1 MSTQPEAILETEL
14 VAQLG
19 AMGYGSVSIPD
30 EASLLANLQAQLEAF
45 NGTTFSERD
54 MTRILNHL
62 QKGTLYDRS
71 KILRDRYALERE
83 DGTVSYVRF
92 FDGADPAANKWQVT
106 QQVTRD
112 GSYTNRYDVTLLCNG
127 LPVVQVEL
135 KRRGLEL
142 KEAFNQVIR
151 YKRHSFW
158 ANGGLFQYIQLFVL
172 SNGVNTKYYVNNP
185 IEALTYTQTFNWTD
199 EASRRKSDLKD
210 FTADFLSIR
219 RLGRMLGQ
227 YVVMNDRDKRLMVL
241 RPYQVDA
248 VEAIVNKV
256 RKYAPAKGEERIKN
270 YGYIWHTTGSGKT
283 LTSFKASQVIMGLPE
298 VAKVVFV
305 VDRKDLDYKTMEDF
319 NDYKEGSVDATEN
332 TKGLVEQLGDPN
344 TKLIVTTIQKLH
356 IAIRKAKHEKKVN
369 AMKDQRMVF
378 IFDECHRSQFGDTHA
393 HITDY
398 FTQAQ
403 LFGFTGT
410 PIFAKNA
417 SKNERGKRTTQQL
430 FGECLHKYVITDAI
444 RDENVLRFSVEY
456 VGRYKKKEDGIE
468 MDIEVEDIDRAEVF
482 DDEKRLLKVV
492 DHILSI
498 HDRKTHNREY
508 SALFAISSI
517 PTLLKY
523 YDLFKQ
529 RMVEGAHDPAKA
541 GQALRIAAI
550 YSYGTNE
557 DDDEAVGAIP
567 ENNTLASEPP
577 ASYGAGGKSKGEH
590 SREALDRIISDYNA
604 QYGTAFSTKDQK
616 GMESYF
622 KDITK
627 KLREREKVNAKDSD
641 RIDLVLVVN
650 MMLTGFDAKK
660 VNTLYVDKPLRYHGL
675 IQAYSRT
682 NRILNEKK
690 SQGNIVAYRN
700 LKEATDDALE
710 LFSNKQAKEEIFLP
724 PYDTIVARFGE
735 ACTRLFAVTPEP
747 RWVDALEDE
756 EQQLAF
762 VNAFRELIRLLNVL
776 KTYAE
781 FDWRALPITEQQFA
795 DYTSKYLDLRESVQ
809 RQRNKEKQSIL
820 EDIDFETVLV
830 HRDEINV
837 AYILKL
843 LARMKDEANGSKRD
857 AMVRQIQ
864 ALLNSEVE
872 LRSKRELIERFIA
885 EHLPKITDAETIQD
899 EFSKY
904 WEDQRVLALQRICE
918 EEHLDQKQFANLIEA
933 YIFTGQE
940 PLKDD
945 VFKCLEARPSVLK
958 AREIGERIV
967 ERMKEYVQ
975 VFVRGM
981 VA

>member
-1 MSTQPEAILETEL
+1 MSTQPEALIEAEL
-14 VAQLG
+14 VEQLRR
-19 AMGYGSVSIPD
+19 MGYGYVTITD
-30 EASLLANLQAQLEAF
+30 DASLLANLQTQLEAF
-45 NGTTFSERD
+45 NSTTFTPRD
-54 MTRILNHL
+54 ITRILNHL

-92 FDGADPAANKWQVT
+92 FDGGDTAANQWQVT
-106 QQVTRD
+106 QQVTNI
-112 GSYTNRYDVTLLCNG
+112 GSYTNRYDVTILCNG

-135 KRRGLEL
+135 KRSGLEL
-142 KEAFNQVIR
+142 KEAFNQIIR
-151 YKRHSFW
+151 YKRHSYW
-158 ANGGLFQYIQLFVL
+158 ASGGLFQYIQLFAI

-185 IEALTYTQTFNWTD
+185 IEALSFAQTFYWTD
-199 EASRRKSDLKD
+199 EHSRRKSALKD
-210 FTADFLSIR
+210 FAADLLSIP
-219 RLGRMLGQ
+219 RLGRMLGH
-227 YVVMNDRDKRLMVL
+227 YVVMNDRDRRLMVL
-241 RPYQVDA
+241 RPYQVYA
-248 VEAIVNKV
+248 VEGLVDKV
-256 RKYAPAKGEERIKN
+256 RRYDPAAKERTDN

-332 TKGLVEQLGDPN
+332 TRGLVEQLGDPN

-356 IAIRKAKHEKKVN
+356 IAISKVRHEKKVE
-369 AMKDQRMVF
+369 ALKDARMVF
-378 IFDECHRSQFGDTHA
+378 IFDECHRSQFGKTHGD
-393 HITDY
+393 ITSY
-398 FTQAQ
+398 FTNAQ

-410 PIFAKNA
+410 PIFAENA
-417 SKNERGKRTTQQL
+417 SKNELGKRTTKQL

-456 VGRYKKKEDGIE
+456 VGRYTKKDGVE
-468 MDIEVEDIDRAEVF
+468 LDIEVEDIDRAEVL
-482 DDEKRLLKVV
+482 DDDTRLGKIV
-492 DHILSI
+492 DHII
-498 HDRKTHNREY
+498 ATHDRKTHGRAY

-523 YDLFKQ
+523 YDLFQQ
-529 RMVEGAHDPAKA
+529 RKAAGLHD
-541 GQALRIAAI
+541 LRIAAI

-557 DDDEAVGAIP
+557 EDEEAIGALPEDD
-567 ENNTLASEPP
+567 NLASEPP
-577 ASYGAGGKSKGEH
+577 ATYGNGH
-590 SREALDRIISDYNA
+590 SRDGIERIISDYNA
-604 QYGTAFSTKDQK
+604 QFGTAFSTRDQK
-616 GMESYF
+616 GMENYF

-627 KLREREKVNAKDSD
+627 KLREREKANAKDSD

-660 VNTLYVDKPLRYHGL
+660 VNTLYVDKRLRYHGL

-700 LKEATDDALE
+700 LKKATDDALA
-710 LFSNKQAKEEIFLP
+710 LFSNKDAKEIIFLP
-724 PYDTIVARFGE
+724 PYQKLVAQFIAAYKKLIEVAATVRS
-735 ACTRLFAVTPEP
+735 
-747 RWVDALEDE
+747 VDQLVDE
-756 EQQLAF
+756 QAQWDF
-762 VNAFRELIRLLNVL
+762 VSAFRELIRLLNVL

-781 FDWRALPITEQQFA
+781 FDWRDLPLTEQTFA
-795 DYTSKYLDLRESVQ
+795 DYTSKYLDLRDGVQ
-809 RQRNKEKQSIL
+809 RQRAKEKHSIL
-820 EDIDFETVLV
+820 EDIDFELVLV

-843 LARMKDEANGSKRD
+843 LARLKAEQSDTKREA
-857 AMVRQIQ
+857 MERQITS
-864 ALLNSEVE
+864 LLSSDVE
-872 LRSKRELIERFIA
+872 LRSKRELIEKFIA
-885 EHLPKITDAETIQD
+885 EHLPKITDADRIQD
-899 EFSKY
+899 EFTKY

-967 ERMKEYVQ
+967 VRMKEYVE
-975 VFVRGM
+975 VFVKGM

>member
-1 MSTQPEAILETEL
+1 MSTQPEALLEAEL
-14 VAQLG
+14 VAQLRG
-19 AMGYGSVSIPD
+19 MGYGYVTITD
-30 EASLLANLQAQLEAF
+30 DASLLANLQAQLEAF
-45 NGTTFSERD
+45 NSTSFAPRD

-92 FDGADPAANKWQVT
+92 FDGGDPAANKWQVT
-106 QQVTRD
+106 QQVTNI
-112 GSYTNRYDVTLLCNG
+112 GSYTNRYDVTILCNG

-135 KRRGLEL
+135 KRSGLEL
-142 KEAFNQVIR
+142 KEAFNQVLR
-151 YKRHSFW
+151 YKRHSYW
-158 ANGGLFQYIQLFVL
+158 ANGGLFQYIQLFAI

-185 IEALTYTQTFNWTD
+185 TEALTFAQTFYWTD
-199 EASRRKSDLKD
+199 EHSRRKSELPAFAADL
-210 FTADFLSIR
+210 LSIP
-219 RLGRMLGQ
+219 RLGRMLGH
-227 YVVMNDRDKRLMVL
+227 YVVLNDGDKRLMVL
-241 RPYQVDA
+241 RPYQVYA
-248 VEAIVNKV
+248 VEAIVDKV
-256 RKYAPAKGEERIKN
+256 RAYTPAADEARVNN

-298 VAKVVFV
+298 VTKVVFV
-305 VDRKDLDYKTMEDF
+305 VDRKDLDYKTMDDF

-332 TKGLVEQLGDPN
+332 TRGLVEQLGDPN

-369 AMKDQRMVF
+369 ALKDQRMVF

-410 PIFAKNA
+410 PIFAENA
-417 SKNERGKRTTQQL
+417 SKNERGKRTTKQL

-456 VGRYKKKEDGIE
+456 VGRYTKKDGVE
-468 MDIEVEDIDRAEVF
+468 LDIEVEDIDRAEVF
-482 DDEKRLLKVV
+482 DDEKRLGKVV
-492 DHILSI
+492 DHILSV
-498 HDRKTHNREY
+498 HDRKTHDRSY

-529 RMVEGAHDPAKA
+529 RKKEGVHD
-541 GQALRIAAI
+541 LRIAAI

-557 DDDEAVGAIP
+557 EDDEAVGALP
-567 ENNTLASEPP
+567 EDNTLASEPP
-577 ASYGAGGKSKGEH
+577 ASYGSGH
-590 SREALDRIISDYNA
+590 SRDGIERIIGDFNA
-604 QYGTAFSTKDQK
+604 QFGTAFSSKDEK
-616 GMESYF
+616 GMEKYF
-622 KDITK
+622 QRMTK
-627 KLREREKVNAKDSD
+627 MLRDREKKEDPERD

-660 VNTLYVDKPLRYHGL
+660 VNTLYVDKRLRYHGL

-700 LKEATDDALE
+700 LKKATDDALA
-710 LFSNKQAKEEIFLP
+710 LFSNKDAKEVIFLP
-724 PYDTIVARFGE
+724 PYEKIVAQFIAAYKKLMGVAPTVRS
-735 ACTRLFAVTPEP
+735 
-747 RWVDALEDE
+747 VDGIVDE

-762 VNAFRELIRLLNVL
+762 VSAFRELIRLLNVL

-781 FDWRALPITEQQFA
+781 FDWRDLPLTEQTFA
-795 DYTSKYLDLRESVQ
+795 DYTSKYLDLRDSVQ
-809 RQRNKEKQSIL
+809 RRSAKEKHSIL
-820 EDIDFETVLV
+820 EDIDFELVLV

-843 LARMKDEANGSKRD
+843 LARLKAEQSATKREA
-857 AMVRQIQ
+857 MERQITS
-864 ALLNSEVE
+864 LLSSDVE
-872 LRSKRELIERFIA
+872 LRSKRELIEQFIA
-885 EHLPKITDAETIQD
+885 EHLPKITDADRIQD
-899 EFSKY
+899 EFEKY

-933 YIFTGQE
+933 YVFTGQE

-967 ERMKEYVQ
+967 VRMKEYVE
-975 VFVRGM
+975 VFVKGM

>member
-1 MSTQPEAILETEL
+1 MTTQPEALLEAEL
-14 VAQLG
+14 VAQLRG
-19 AMGYGSVSIPD
+19 MGYGYVTITD
-30 EASLLANLQAQLEAF
+30 DASLLANLRAQLEAF
-45 NGTTFSERD
+45 NATTFSKRD

-92 FDGADPAANKWQVT
+92 FDGGDPAANKWQVT
-106 QQVTRD
+106 QQVTNI
-112 GSYTNRYDVTLLCNG
+112 GSYTNRYDVTILCNG

-135 KRRGLEL
+135 KRSGLEL
-142 KEAFNQVIR
+142 KEAFNQVLR
-151 YKRHSFW
+151 YKRHSYW
-158 ANGGLFQYIQLFVL
+158 ANGGLFQYIQLFAI

-185 IEALTYTQTFNWTD
+185 TEALTFAQTFYWTD
-199 EASRRKSDLKD
+199 EHSRRKSELPAFAADL
-210 FTADFLSIR
+210 LSIP
-219 RLGRMLGQ
+219 RLGRMLGH
-227 YVVMNDRDKRLMVL
+227 YVVMNDRDRRLMVL
-241 RPYQVDA
+241 RPYQVYA
-248 VEAIVNKV
+248 VEGLVDKV
-256 RKYAPAKGEERIKN
+256 RRYDPATKERTDN

-332 TKGLVEQLGDPN
+332 TRGLVEQLGDPN

-356 IAIRKAKHEKKVN
+356 IAISKLRHERKVEAL
-369 AMKDQRMVF
+369 KDARMVF
-378 IFDECHRSQFGDTHA
+378 IFDECHRSQFGKTHGD
-393 HITDY
+393 ITSY
-398 FTQAQ
+398 FTNAQ

-410 PIFAKNA
+410 PIFAENA
-417 SKNERGKRTTQQL
+417 SKNELGKRTTKQL

-456 VGRYKKKEDGIE
+456 VGRYTKKDGVE
-468 MDIEVEDIDRAEVF
+468 LDIEVEDIDRAEVF
-482 DDEKRLLKVV
+482 DDEKRLGKVV
-492 DHILSI
+492 DHILSV
-498 HDRKTHNREY
+498 HDRKTHERAY

-517 PTLLKY
+517 PALLKY
-523 YDLFKQ
+523 YELFRQ
-529 RMVEGAHDPAKA
+529 RKEAGGHD
-541 GQALRIAAI
+541 LRIAAI

-557 DDDEAVGAIP
+557 EDEEAVGAIP
-567 ENNTLASEPP
+567 DDTNLASEPP
-577 ASYGAGGKSKGEH
+577 ASYGTGH
-590 SREALDRIISDYNA
+590 SREALDHIIGDYNA
-604 QYGTAFSTKDQK
+604 QFGTAFSSKDQK
-616 GMESYF
+616 GMENYF

-627 KLREREKVNAKDSD
+627 KLREREKVNARDSD

-660 VNTLYVDKPLRYHGL
+660 VNTLYVDKRLRYHGL

-700 LKEATDDALE
+700 LKQATDDALA
-710 LFSNKQAKEEIFLP
+710 LFSNKEAKEVIFLP
-724 PYDTIVARFGE
+724 PYEKLVAQFIAAYKKLLEVAPTVRS
-735 ACTRLFAVTPEP
+735 
-747 RWVDALEDE
+747 VDGLVDE
-756 EQQLAF
+756 EKQLEF
-762 VNAFRELIRLLNVL
+762 VSAFRELIRLLNVL

-781 FDWRALPITEQQFA
+781 FDWRDLPLTEQTFA
-795 DYTSKYLDLRESVQ
+795 DYTSKYLDLRDSVQ
-809 RQRNKEKQSIL
+809 RQRAKEKHSIL
-820 EDIDFETVLV
+820 EDIDFELVLV

-843 LARMKDEANGSKRD
+843 LARLKAEQSAAKREA
-857 AMVRQIQ
+857 MERQITS
-864 ALLNSEVE
+864 LLNSDVE
-872 LRSKRELIERFIA
+872 LRSKRELIEKFIA
-885 EHLPKITDAETIQD
+885 EHLPKITDADRIQD
-899 EFSKY
+899 EFDRY
-904 WEDQRVLALQRICE
+904 WEDQRVMALKAICE

-933 YIFTGQE
+933 YVFTGQE

-967 ERMKEYVQ
+967 TRMKEYVE

>member
-1 MSTQPEAILETEL
+1 MTTQPEALLEAEL
-14 VAQLG
+14 VNQLRS
-19 AMGYGSVSIPD
+19 MGYGYVAIQGD
-30 EASLLANLQAQLEAF
+30 ASLLANLQAQLGAF
-45 NGTTFSERD
+45 NGTTFTQRD
-54 MTRILNHL
+54 MTRILNYLHG
-62 QKGTLYDRS
+62 GTLYERS
-71 KILRDRYALERE
+71 KQLRNYCRLDRD
-83 DGTVSYVRF
+83 DGSTFWVRF

-106 QQVTRD
+106 QQVTNI
-112 GSYTNRYDVTLLCNG
+112 GSYTNRYDVTILCNG

-142 KEAFNQVIR
+142 KEAFNQVLR
-151 YKRHSFW
+151 YKRQSFW
-158 ANGGLFQYIQLFVL
+158 ANGGLFQYIQLFAI

-185 IEALTYTQTFNWTD
+185 IEALTYAQTFYWTD
-199 EASRRKSDLKD
+199 EHSRRKTELKD
-210 FTADFLSIR
+210 FAADLLSIP

-227 YVVMNDRDKRLMVL
+227 YIVLNDRDRKLMVL
-241 RPYQVDA
+241 RPYQVSA
-248 VEAIVNKV
+248 VEAIVDKV
-256 RKYAPAKGEERIKN
+256 RKYTQAIGDQRTNN

-283 LTSFKASQVIMGLPE
+283 LTSFKASQVIMGLPQ

-332 TKGLVEQLGDPN
+332 TRGLVEQLGDPN

-356 IAIRKAKHEKKVN
+356 IAISKVRHEKKVE
-369 AMKDQRMVF
+369 ALKDARLVF
-378 IFDECHRSQFGDTHA
+378 IFDECHRSQFGKTHGD
-393 HITDY
+393 ITSY
-398 FTQAQ
+398 FPNAQ

-410 PIFAKNA
+410 PIFAENA
-417 SKNERGKRTTQQL
+417 STNDKGKRTTRDL

-456 VGRYKKKEDGIE
+456 VGRYKQTGANE

-482 DDEKRLLKVV
+482 DDEKRLVKVV

-498 HDRKTHNREY
+498 HDRKTHQREY

-523 YDLFKQ
+523 YELFRQ
-529 RMVEGAHDPAKA
+529 RREAGAHD
-541 GQALRIAAI
+541 LRIAAI

-557 DDDEAVGAIP
+557 EDEEAVGALP
-567 ENNTLASEPP
+567 DDNNMANEPP
-577 ASYGAGGKSKGEH
+577 AAYGNGH
-590 SREALDRIISDYNA
+590 SREKLDRIITDYNA
-604 QYGTAFSTKDQK
+604 QFGTAFSTTDQK
-616 GMESYF
+616 GMENYF

-627 KLREREKVNAKDSD
+627 KLREREKKDHERD

-660 VNTLYVDKPLRYHGL
+660 VNTLYVDKKLRYHGL

-690 SQGNIVAYRN
+690 SQGNIVTYRN
-700 LKEATDDALE
+700 LKKATDDALA
-710 LFSNKQAKEEIFLP
+710 LFSNKEAKEVIFLP
-724 PYDTIVARFGE
+724 PYQQLVAAFIKAYKKLIEIAPTYR
-735 ACTRLFAVTPEP
+735 A
-747 RWVDALEDE
+747 VDALVDE

-762 VNAFRELIRLLNVL
+762 VAAFRELIRLLNVL

-781 FDWRALPITEQQFA
+781 FDWNDLPLTAQQFA
-795 DYTSKYLDLRESVQ
+795 DYTSKYLDLRDSVQ
-809 RQRNKEKQSIL
+809 RQRTVDKHSIL

-843 LARMKDEANGSKRD
+843 LARLKAENNAAKRD
-857 AMVRQIQ
+857 AMERQITS
-864 ALLNSEVE
+864 LLNSDIE
-872 LRSKRELIERFIA
+872 LRSKRELIEKFIA
-885 EHLPKITDAETIQD
+885 EHLPKIEDADRIQD
-899 EFSKY
+899 EFAKY

-933 YIFTGQE
+933 YVFTGQE
-940 PLKDD
+940 PLKDE

-967 ERMKEYVQ
+967 VRMKEYVD
-975 VFVRGM
+975 VFLKGM

>member
-1 MSTQPEAILETEL
+1 MSTQPEALLEAEL
-14 VAQLG
+14 LTQLRG
-19 AMGYGSVSIPD
+19 MGYGHVVITDD
-30 EASLLANLQAQLEAF
+30 ETLLANLQAQLEAF
-45 NGTTFSERD
+45 NGTTFTARD

-83 DGTVSYVRF
+83 DGTVTYVRF
-92 FDGADPAANKWQVT
+92 FDDGNLAANQWQVT
-106 QQVTRD
+106 QQVTNI
-112 GSYTNRYDVTLLCNG
+112 GSYTNRYDVTILCNG

-142 KEAFNQVIR
+142 KEAFNQVLR
-151 YKRHSFW
+151 YKKHSFW
-158 ANGGLFQYIQLFVL
+158 ANGGLFQYLQLFAI

-185 IEALTYTQTFNWTD
+185 TEALTYAQTFYWTD
-199 EASRRKSDLKD
+199 EQSRRKSELKD
-210 FTADFLSIR
+210 FAADLLSIP
-219 RLGRMLGQ
+219 RLGRMLGH
-227 YVVMNDRDKRLMVL
+227 YIVLNDRDKRLMVL
-241 RPYQVDA
+241 RPYQVFA
-248 VEAIVNKV
+248 VEAIVDKV
-256 RKYAPAKGEERIKN
+256 RKYTPATGEARVNN

-332 TKGLVEQLGDPN
+332 TRGLVEQLGDPN

-356 IAIRKAKHEKKVN
+356 IAISKVRHEKKVEGL
-369 AMKDQRMVF
+369 KDARMVF
-378 IFDECHRSQFGDTHA
+378 IFDECHRSQFGKTHGA
-393 HITDY
+393 ITSY
-398 FTQAQ
+398 FPNAQ

-410 PIFAKNA
+410 PIFAENA
-417 SKNERGKRTTQQL
+417 STNELGKRTTKQL
-430 FGECLHKYVITDAI
+430 FGECLHPYVITDAI

-456 VGRYKKKEDGIE
+456 VGRYTKKDGVE
-468 MDIEVEDIDRAEVF
+468 LDIEVEDIDRAEVF
-482 DDEKRLLKVV
+482 DDEKRLGKVV
-492 DHILSI
+492 DHII
-498 HDRKTHNREY
+498 HYHDRKTHNREY

-523 YDLFKQ
+523 YEIFRQ
-529 RMVEGAHDPAKA
+529 RKEAGAHD
-541 GQALRIAAI
+541 LRITAI

-557 DDDEAVGAIP
+557 EDDEAVGALP
-567 ENNTLASEPP
+567 EDDSLAVDPP
-577 ASYGAGGKSKGEH
+577 TPYGNGH
-590 SREALDRIISDYNA
+590 SRDAMDRIISDYND
-604 QYGTAFSTKDQK
+604 QFGTSFSSKDQK
-616 GMESYF
+616 GMENYF

-627 KLREREKVNAKDSD
+627 KLREREKSNARDSD

-660 VNTLYVDKPLRYHGL
+660 VNTLYVDKRLRYHGL

-700 LKEATDDALE
+700 LKKATDDALA
-710 LFSNKQAKEEIFLP
+710 LYSNKDAKEVIFLP
-724 PYDTIVARFGE
+724 PYQKLVAQFIAAYKKLLEVAPTVR
-735 ACTRLFAVTPEP
+735 A
-747 RWVDALEDE
+747 VDALVDE

-762 VNAFRELIRLLNVL
+762 VSAFRELIRLLNVL

-781 FDWRALPITEQQFA
+781 FDWRDLPITEQQFA

-809 RQRNKEKQSIL
+809 RQRTKEKHSIL
-820 EDIDFETVLV
+820 EDIDFELVLV

-843 LARMKDEANGSKRD
+843 LARLKADEHTAKGE
-857 AMVRQIQ
+857 AMRKQIMS
-864 ALLNSEVE
+864 LLSSDVE
-872 LRSKRELIERFIA
+872 LRSKRELIEKFIA
-885 EHLPKITDAETIQD
+885 EHLPKIEDADKVQD
-899 EFSKY
+899 AFTQY
-904 WEDQRVLALQRICE
+904 WEDQRVLALQQLCE
-918 EEHLDQKQFANLIEA
+918 EEGLDRKQFANLIES
-933 YIFTGQE
+933 YIFSGQE

-967 ERMKEYVQ
+967 VRMKEYVE

>member
-30 EASLLANLQAQLEAF
+30 DASLLANLQAQLEAF
-45 NGTTFSERD
+45 NGTTFTTRD

-71 KILRDRYALERE
+71 KILRDRFALERA
-83 DGTVSYVRF
+83 DGSTFYVRF
-92 FDGADPAANKWQVT
+92 FDGGDPAANMWQVT
-106 QQVTRD
+106 QQVTTV
-112 GSYTNRYDVTLLCNG
+112 GSYTNRYDVTILCNG

-142 KEAFNQVIR
+142 KEAFNQVLR

-158 ANGGLFQYIQLFVL
+158 SNGGLFQYIQLFAI

-185 IEALTYTQTFNWTD
+185 IEALTFAQTFYWTD
-199 EASRRKSDLKD
+199 EHSRRKSELKD
-210 FTADFLSIR
+210 FAADLLSIP

-227 YVVMNDRDKRLMVL
+227 YIVLNDRDRKLMVL
-241 RPYQVDA
+241 RPYQVSA
-248 VEAIVNKV
+248 VEAIVDKV
-256 RKYAPAKGEERIKN
+256 RKYTPATGDARTSN

-283 LTSFKASQVIMGLPE
+283 LTSFKASQVIMGLPQ

-319 NDYKEGSVDATEN
+319 NDYKEGSVDATEH
-332 TKGLVEQLGDPN
+332 TAGLVAQLGDPN

-356 IAIRKAKHEKKVN
+356 IAISKVRHERKVEAL
-369 AMKDQRMVF
+369 KDQRMVF
-378 IFDECHRSQFGDTHA
+378 IFDECHRSQFGKTHGD
-393 HITDY
+393 ITSY
-398 FTQAQ
+398 FPNAQ

-410 PIFAKNA
+410 PIFAENA
-417 SKNERGKRTTQQL
+417 SANDKGKRTTRDL

-456 VGRYKKKEDGIE
+456 VGRYKQTGANE

-482 DDEKRLLKVV
+482 DDEKRLAKVV

-498 HDRKTHNREY
+498 HDRKTHDRQY

-523 YDLFKQ
+523 YDLFRQ
-529 RMVEGAHDPAKA
+529 RMEASAHDPAKA

-557 DDDEAVGAIP
+557 EDEEAVGGLHDDT
-567 ENNTLASEPP
+567 NMASEPP
-577 ASYGAGGKSKGEH
+577 ATYGNGH
-590 SREALDRIISDYNA
+590 SRDGIERIIRDYNT
-604 QYGTAFSTKDQK
+604 QFGTAFSTTDQK
-616 GMESYF
+616 GMENYF

-627 KLREREKVNAKDSD
+627 KLREREKRDHDRD

-660 VNTLYVDKPLRYHGL
+660 VNTLYVDKKLRYHGL

-690 SQGNIVAYRN
+690 SQGNIVTYRN
-700 LKEATDDALE
+700 LKKATDDALA
-710 LFSNKQAKEEIFLP
+710 LFSNKEAKEVIFLP
-724 PYDTIVARFGE
+724 PYQQLVAAFIKAYKKLIEIAPTYR
-735 ACTRLFAVTPEP
+735 A
-747 RWVDALEDE
+747 VDALVDE

-762 VNAFRELIRLLNVL
+762 VAAFRELIRLLNVL

-781 FDWRALPITEQQFA
+781 FDWNDLPLTAQQFA
-795 DYTSKYLDLRESVQ
+795 DYTSKYLDLRDSVH
-809 RQRNKEKQSIL
+809 RHRTVDKHSIL

-843 LARMKDEANGSKRD
+843 LARLKAENNAAKREA
-857 AMVRQIQ
+857 MERQITS
-864 ALLNSEVE
+864 LLNSDVE
-872 LRSKRELIERFIA
+872 LRSKRELIEKFIA
-885 EHLPKITDAETIQD
+885 EHLPKIEDADRIQD
-899 EFSKY
+899 EFAKY

-933 YIFTGQE
+933 YVFTGQE

-967 ERMKEYVQ
+967 VRMKEYVE
-975 VFVRGM
+975 VFLKGM

>member
-1 MSTQPEAILETEL
+1 MSTQPEALLEAEL
-14 VAQLG
+14 VAQLRG
-19 AMGYGSVSIPD
+19 MGYGFVAIQD
-30 EASLLANLQAQLEAF
+30 EAGLLANLQTQLEAF
-45 NGTTFSERD
+45 NGTTFTQRD
-54 MTRILNHL
+54 MTRLLNHL

-83 DGTVSYVRF
+83 DGTVTYVRF
-92 FDGADPAANKWQVT
+92 FDGGDPAANKWQVT
-106 QQVTRD
+106 QQVTNV
-112 GSYTNRYDVTLLCNG
+112 GSYTNRYDVTILCNG

-135 KRRGLEL
+135 KRSGLEL
-142 KEAFNQVIR
+142 KEAFNQIIR
-151 YKRHSFW
+151 YKRHSYW
-158 ANGGLFQYIQLFVL
+158 ANGGLFQYIQLFAI

-185 IEALTYTQTFNWTD
+185 IEALSFAQTFFWTD
-199 EASRRKSDLKD
+199 EQSRRKSALKD
-210 FTADFLSIR
+210 FAADLLSIP
-219 RLGRMLGQ
+219 RLGRMLGH
-227 YVVMNDRDKRLMVL
+227 YVVMNDRDRRLMVL
-241 RPYQVDA
+241 RPYQVYA
-248 VEAIVNKV
+248 VEAIVDKV
-256 RKYAPAKGEERIKN
+256 ASASRTSASATPLPEALEGSGSKG
-270 YGYIWHTTGSGKT
+270 GYIWHTTGSGKT

-332 TKGLVEQLGDPN
+332 TRGLVEQLGDPN

-356 IAIRKAKHEKKVN
+356 IAITKVRHERRVEALKE
-369 AMKDQRMVF
+369 ARMVF
-378 IFDECHRSQFGDTHA
+378 IFDECHRSQFGKTHGD
-393 HITDY
+393 ITSY
-398 FTQAQ
+398 FTNAQ

-410 PIFAKNA
+410 PIFAENA
-417 SKNERGKRTTQQL
+417 SKNELGKRTTKQL

-456 VGRYKKKEDGIE
+456 VGRYTKKDGVE
-468 MDIEVEDIDRAEVF
+468 LDIEVEDIDRAEVF
-482 DDEKRLLKVV
+482 DDEKRLGKVV
-492 DHILSI
+492 DHII
-498 HDRKTHNREY
+498 HYHDRKTHNREY

-523 YDLFKQ
+523 YELFRQ
-529 RMVEGAHDPAKA
+529 RKEAGAHD
-541 GQALRIAAI
+541 LRIAAI

-557 DDDEAVGAIP
+557 EDDEAVGAIP
-567 ENNTLASEPP
+567 DDNTLASEPP
-577 ASYGAGGKSKGEH
+577 ATYGSGH
-590 SREALDRIISDYNA
+590 SRDGIERIITDYNA
-604 QYGTAFSTKDQK
+604 QFGTGFSTKDQK
-616 GMESYF
+616 GLENYF

-660 VNTLYVDKPLRYHGL
+660 VNTLYVDKRLRYHGL

-700 LKEATDDALE
+700 LKKATDDALA
-710 LFSNKQAKEEIFLP
+710 LFSNKEAKEVIFLP
-724 PYDTIVARFGE
+724 PYEKLVAQFIAAYKKLLEVAPTVRS
-735 ACTRLFAVTPEP
+735 
-747 RWVDALEDE
+747 VDGLADE

-762 VNAFRELIRLLNVL
+762 VSAFRELIRLLNVL

-781 FDWRALPITEQQFA
+781 FDWRDLPITEQVFA
-795 DYTSKYLDLRESVQ
+795 DYTSKYLDLRDSVQ
-809 RQRNKEKQSIL
+809 RQRAKEKHSIL
-820 EDIDFETVLV
+820 EDIDFELVLV

-843 LARMKDEANGSKRD
+843 LARLKADEHSAKGE
-857 AMVRQIQ
+857 AMRKQIMS
-864 ALLNSEVE
+864 LLSSDVE
-872 LRSKRELIERFIA
+872 LRSKRELIEKFIA
-885 EHLPKITDAETIQD
+885 EHLPKITDADTVQD
-899 EFSKY
+899 EFAKY

-918 EEHLDQKQFANLIEA
+918 EEHLDQKQFANLIDA
-933 YIFTGQE
+933 YVFTGQE

-958 AREIGERIV
+958 AREVGERIV
-967 ERMKEYVQ
+967 VRMKEYVE
-975 VFVRGM
+975 VFMKGM

>member
-1 MSTQPEAILETEL
+1 MTTQPEALLEAEL
-14 VAQLG
+14 VNQLRG
-19 AMGYGSVSIPD
+19 MGYGAVTIQD
-30 EASLLANLQAQLEAF
+30 EEALLANLQTQLEAF
-45 NGTTFSERD
+45 NGTTFTQRD

-92 FDGADPAANKWQVT
+92 FDGGDPAANQWQVT
-106 QQVTRD
+106 QQVTNV
-112 GSYTNRYDVTLLCNG
+112 GSYTNRYDVTILCNG

-135 KRRGLEL
+135 KRSGLEL
-142 KEAFNQVIR
+142 KEAFNQIVR

-158 ANGGLFQYIQLFVL
+158 ANGGLFQYIQLFAI

-185 IEALTYTQTFNWTD
+185 IETLTYAQTFYWTD
-199 EASRRKSDLKD
+199 THSRRRSELKD
-210 FTADFLSIR
+210 FATDFLNIA
-219 RLGRMLGQ
+219 RLGRMLGH
-227 YVVMNDRDKRLMVL
+227 YVVMNDRDRRLMVL
-241 RPYQVDA
+241 RPYQVYA
-248 VEAIVNKV
+248 VEGLVEKV
-256 RKYAPAKGEERIKN
+256 RRYTPATGDKRTNN

-298 VAKVVFV
+298 VAEVVFV

-319 NDYKEGSVDATEN
+319 NEYKEGSVDATEN
-332 TKGLVEQLGDPN
+332 TRGLVEQLADPN

-356 IAIRKAKHEKKVN
+356 IAISKVRHERQVE
-369 AMKDQRMVF
+369 ALKDARMVF
-378 IFDECHRSQFGDTHA
+378 IFDECHRSQFGKTHGA
-393 HITDY
+393 ITSY
-398 FTQAQ
+398 FSNAQ

-410 PIFAKNA
+410 PIFAQNA
-417 SKNERGKRTTQQL
+417 STNELGKRTTKQL

-456 VGRYKKKEDGIE
+456 VGRYKQKDGVE
-468 MDIEVEDIDRAEVF
+468 LDIEVEDIDRAEVL
-482 DDEKRLLKVV
+482 DDETRLGMIV
-492 DHILSI
+492 DHILQY

-523 YDLFKQ
+523 YELFRQ
-529 RMVEGAHDPAKA
+529 RKEAGAHE
-541 GQALRIAAI
+541 LRIAAI

-557 DDDEAVGAIP
+557 EDEEAVGALP
-567 ENNTLASEPP
+567 EDDNLASEPP
-577 ASYGAGGKSKGEH
+577 ATYGSGH
-590 SREALDRIISDYNA
+590 SRDGIERIIRDYNA
-604 QYGTAFSTKDQK
+604 QFGTAFSTSDQK
-616 GMESYF
+616 GMENYF

-627 KLREREKVNAKDSD
+627 KLREREKANAKDSD

-660 VNTLYVDKPLRYHGL
+660 VNTLYVDKKLRYHGL

-700 LKEATDDALE
+700 LKKATDDALA
-710 LFSNKQAKEEIFLP
+710 LFSNKDAKEVIFLP
-724 PYDTIVARFGE
+724 PYKKLVAAFIAAYKKLLEVAPTVRS
-735 ACTRLFAVTPEP
+735 
-747 RWVDALEDE
+747 VDDLHDE

-762 VNAFRELIRLLNVL
+762 VSAFRELIRLLNVL

-781 FDWRALPITEQQFA
+781 FDWRDLPLTEQQFA
-795 DYTSKYLDLRESVQ
+795 GYTSKYLDLRDSVQ
-809 RQRNKEKQSIL
+809 RQRTKEKHSIL
-820 EDIDFETVLV
+820 EDIDFELVLV

-837 AYILKL
+837 SYILKL
-843 LARMKDEANGSKRD
+843 LARLKEKEHTGGGEQ
-857 AMVRQIQ
+857 VRKQIA
-864 ALLNSEVE
+864 ALLGSEVE
-872 LRSKRELIERFIA
+872 LRSKRELIEKFIA
-885 EHLPKITDAETIQD
+885 EHLPTIEDAARVQD
-899 EFSKY
+899 KFERY
-904 WEDQRVLALQRICE
+904 WEDQRVLALQALCE
-918 EEHLDQKQFANLIEA
+918 EEGLDQKQFANLIES
-933 YIFTGQE
+933 YIFSGQE

-967 ERMKEYVQ
+967 ERMKEYVE

>member
-1 MSTQPEAILETEL
+1 MTTQPEALLEAEL
-14 VAQLG
+14 VTQLRD
-19 AMGYGSVSIPD
+19 MGYGFVAIQD
-30 EASLLANLQAQLEAF
+30 DAGLLANLQAQLEAF
-45 NGTTFSERD
+45 NGTTFTPRD
-54 MTRILNHL
+54 MTRLLNHL

-83 DGTVSYVRF
+83 DGTVTYVRF
-92 FDGADPAANKWQVT
+92 FDGGDPAANKWQVT
-106 QQVTRD
+106 QQVTNV
-112 GSYTNRYDVTLLCNG
+112 GSYTNRYDVTILCNG

-135 KRRGLEL
+135 KRSGLEV
-142 KEAFNQVIR
+142 KEAFNQVLR
-151 YKRHSFW
+151 YKRHSYW
-158 ANGGLFQYIQLFVL
+158 ANGGLFQFIQLFAI

-185 IEALTYTQTFNWTD
+185 TEALTFAQTFYWTD
-199 EASRRKSDLKD
+199 EHSRRKSELRAFAGDL
-210 FTADFLSIR
+210 LSIP
-219 RLGRMLGQ
+219 RLGRMLGH
-227 YVVMNDRDKRLMVL
+227 YVVLNDRDKRLMVL
-241 RPYQVDA
+241 RPYQVHA
-248 VEAIVNKV
+248 VEAIVDKV
-256 RKYAPAKGEERIKN
+256 RTYTPANGDARVNN

-332 TKGLVEQLGDPN
+332 TRGLVEQLGDPN
-344 TKLIVTTIQKLH
+344 TRLIVTTIQKLH
-356 IAIRKAKHEKKVN
+356 IDISKMRHEKKVE
-369 AMKDQRMVF
+369 ALKDARMVF
-378 IFDECHRSQFGDTHA
+378 IFDECHRSQFGKTHGD
-393 HITDY
+393 ITSY
-398 FTQAQ
+398 FTNAQ

-410 PIFAKNA
+410 PIFAENA
-417 SKNERGKRTTQQL
+417 SKNELGKRTTKQL

-456 VGRYKKKEDGIE
+456 VGRYTKKDGVE
-468 MDIEVEDIDRAEVF
+468 LDIEVEDIDRAEVF
-482 DDEKRLLKVV
+482 DDEKRLGKVV
-492 DHILSI
+492 DNILSI

-523 YDLFKQ
+523 YELFRQ
-529 RMVEGAHDPAKA
+529 RKEAGAHD
-541 GQALRIAAI
+541 LRIAAI

-557 DDDEAVGAIP
+557 EDEEAVGAIP
-567 ENNTLASEPP
+567 DDNNLASEPP
-577 ASYGAGGKSKGEH
+577 AVYGTGH
-590 SREALDRIISDYNA
+590 SREALDRIIGDYNA
-604 QYGTAFSTKDQK
+604 QFGTAFSSKDQK
-616 GMESYF
+616 GMENYF

-627 KLREREKVNAKDSD
+627 KLREREKKDD
-641 RIDLVLVVN
+641 PQHNRIDLVLVVN

-660 VNTLYVDKPLRYHGL
+660 VNTLYVDKRLRYHGL

-700 LKEATDDALE
+700 LKKATDDALA
-710 LFSNKQAKEEIFLP
+710 LFSNKDAKEVIFLP
-724 PYDTIVARFGE
+724 PYQKLVAQFIAAYKKLLEVAPTVR
-735 ACTRLFAVTPEP
+735 A
-747 RWVDALEDE
+747 VDALVDE

-762 VNAFRELIRLLNVL
+762 VSAFRELIRLLNVL

-781 FDWRALPITEQQFA
+781 FDWRDLPITEQVFA
-795 DYTSKYLDLRESVQ
+795 DYTSKYLDLRDTVQ
-809 RQRNKEKQSIL
+809 RQRAKEKHSIL
-820 EDIDFETVLV
+820 EDIDFELVLV

-843 LARMKDEANGSKRD
+843 LARLKADEHSAKGD
-857 AMVRQIQ
+857 AMRKQIFS
-864 ALLNSEVE
+864 LLSSEVE
-872 LRSKRELIERFIA
+872 LRSKRELIEKFIA
-885 EHLPKITDAETIQD
+885 EHLPKITDADRIQD
-899 EFSKY
+899 EFAKY
-904 WEDQRVLALQRICE
+904 WEDQRVLALKAICE
-918 EEHLDQKQFANLIEA
+918 EEHLDQKQFANLIDA

-967 ERMKEYVQ
+967 ERMKEYVE
-975 VFVRGM
+975 VFVKGM

>member
-1 MSTQPEAILETEL
+1 MSTQPEALLEAEL
-14 VAQLG
+14 VAQLRG
-19 AMGYGSVSIPD
+19 MGYGHVVIKDD
-30 EASLLANLQAQLEAF
+30 ETLLANLQAQLEAF
-45 NGTTFSERD
+45 NGTTFTQRD

-92 FDGADPAANKWQVT
+92 FDGGNPAANQWQVT
-106 QQVTRD
+106 QQVTNI
-112 GSYTNRYDVTLLCNG
+112 GSYTNRYDVTILCNG

-142 KEAFNQVIR
+142 KEAFNQVLR
-151 YKRHSFW
+151 YKKHSFW
-158 ANGGLFQYIQLFVL
+158 ANGGLFQYLQLFAI

-185 IEALTYTQTFNWTD
+185 AEALTYAQTFYWTD
-199 EASRRKSDLKD
+199 EHSRRKSELKAFATDL
-210 FTADFLSIR
+210 LSIP
-219 RLGRMLGQ
+219 RLGRMLGH
-227 YVVMNDRDKRLMVL
+227 YIVLNDRDKRLMVL
-241 RPYQVDA
+241 RPYQVFA
-248 VEAIVNKV
+248 VEAIVDKV
-256 RKYAPAKGEERIKN
+256 RKYTPATGDARVNN

-332 TKGLVEQLGDPN
+332 TRGLVEQLADPN
-344 TKLIVTTIQKLH
+344 TPLIVTTIQKLH
-356 IAIRKAKHEKKVN
+356 IAISKVRHERKMEAL
-369 AMKDQRMVF
+369 KDARMVF
-378 IFDECHRSQFGDTHA
+378 IFDECHRSQFGKTHGD
-393 HITDY
+393 ITSY
-398 FTQAQ
+398 FTNAQ

-410 PIFAKNA
+410 PIFAENA
-417 SKNERGKRTTQQL
+417 SKNELGKRTTKQL

-456 VGRYKKKEDGIE
+456 VGRYTKKDGVE
-468 MDIEVEDIDRAEVF
+468 LDIEVEDIDRAEVF
-482 DDEKRLLKVV
+482 DDEKRLGKVV
-492 DHILSI
+492 DNII
-498 HDRKTHNREY
+498 ATHDRKTHNREY

-523 YDLFKQ
+523 YELFRQ
-529 RMVEGAHDPAKA
+529 RKEAGAHD
-541 GQALRIAAI
+541 LRIAAI

-557 DDDEAVGAIP
+557 EDDEAVGALP
-567 ENNTLASEPP
+567 DDTNLASEPP
-577 ASYGAGGKSKGEH
+577 AAYGAGH
-590 SREALDRIISDYNA
+590 SRDGLDRIIRDYNA
-604 QYGTAFSTKDQK
+604 QFGTAFSTTDQK
-616 GMESYF
+616 GLENYF

-627 KLREREKVNAKDSD
+627 KLREREKANAKDSD

-660 VNTLYVDKPLRYHGL
+660 VNTLYVDKRLRYHGL

-700 LKEATDDALE
+700 LKKATDDAIA
-710 LFSNKQAKEEIFLP
+710 LFSNKEAKEVIFLP
-724 PYDTIVARFGE
+724 PYQKLVAQFIAAYKKLLEVAPTVR
-735 ACTRLFAVTPEP
+735 A
-747 RWVDALEDE
+747 VDALVDE

-762 VNAFRELIRLLNVL
+762 VSAFRELIRLLNVL

-781 FDWRALPITEQQFA
+781 FDWRDLPITEELFR

-809 RQRNKEKQSIL
+809 RQRAKEKHSIL
-820 EDIDFETVLV
+820 EDIDFELVLV

-843 LARMKDEANGSKRD
+843 LARLKADEHTAKGE
-857 AMVRQIQ
+857 AMRKQIMS
-864 ALLNSEVE
+864 LLSSDVE
-872 LRSKRELIERFIA
+872 LRSKRELIEKFIA
-885 EHLPKITDAETIQD
+885 EHLPKITDADRIQD
-899 EFSKY
+899 EFEKY

-918 EEHLDQKQFANLIEA
+918 EEHLDQKQFANLIES
-933 YIFTGQE
+933 YIFSGQE

-945 VFKCLEARPSVLK
+945 VFRCLEARPSVLK

-967 ERMKEYVQ
+967 ERMKEYVE
-975 VFVRGM
+975 VFLKGM

>member
-1 MSTQPEAILETEL
+1 MTTQPEALLEAEL
-14 VAQLG
+14 VNQLRS
-19 AMGYGSVSIPD
+19 MGYGYVAIQGD
-30 EASLLANLQAQLEAF
+30 ASLLANLQAQLGAF
-45 NGTTFSERD
+45 NGTTFTQRD

-71 KILRDRYALERE
+71 KVLRDRYALERA

-92 FDGADPAANKWQVT
+92 FDGGDPAANKWQVT
-106 QQVTRD
+106 QQVTNI
-112 GSYTNRYDVTLLCNG
+112 GSYTNRYDVTILCNG

-142 KEAFNQVIR
+142 KEAFNQVLR
-151 YKRHSFW
+151 YKRQSFW
-158 ANGGLFQYIQLFVL
+158 ANGGLFQYIQLFAI

-185 IEALTYTQTFNWTD
+185 IEALTFAQTFYWTD
-199 EASRRKSDLKD
+199 EHSRRKSELKD
-210 FTADFLSIR
+210 FAADLLSIP

-227 YVVMNDRDKRLMVL
+227 YIVLNDRDRKLMVL
-241 RPYQVDA
+241 RPYQVYA
-248 VEAIVNKV
+248 VEAIVDKV
-256 RKYAPAKGEERIKN
+256 RTYTPAGGEERTRN

-283 LTSFKASQVIMGLPE
+283 LTSFKASQVIMGLPQ

-305 VDRKDLDYKTMEDF
+305 VDRKDLDYKTMQDF

-332 TKGLVEQLGDPN
+332 TRGLVEQLADPN
-344 TKLIVTTIQKLH
+344 TPLIVTTIQKLH
-356 IAIRKAKHEKKVN
+356 IAISKVRHERKVEAL
-369 AMKDQRMVF
+369 KDQRMVF
-378 IFDECHRSQFGDTHA
+378 IFDECHRSQFGKTHGD
-393 HITDY
+393 ITSY
-398 FTQAQ
+398 FPNAQ

-410 PIFAKNA
+410 PIFAENA
-417 SKNERGKRTTQQL
+417 STNDKGKRTTRDL

-456 VGRYKKKEDGIE
+456 VGRYKQTGANE

-482 DDEKRLLKVV
+482 DDEKRLVKVV

-498 HDRKTHNREY
+498 HDRKTHDRQY

-523 YDLFKQ
+523 YDLFRQ
-529 RMVEGAHDPAKA
+529 RREAGAHD
-541 GQALRIAAI
+541 LRIAAI

-557 DDDEAVGAIP
+557 EDEEAVGALP
-567 ENNTLASEPP
+567 DDNNMANEPP
-577 ASYGAGGKSKGEH
+577 AAYGNGH
-590 SREALDRIISDYNA
+590 SREKLDRIITDYNA
-604 QYGTAFSTKDQK
+604 QFGTAFSTTDQK
-616 GMESYF
+616 GMENYF

-627 KLREREKVNAKDSD
+627 KLREREKKDHERD

-660 VNTLYVDKPLRYHGL
+660 VNTLYVDKKLRYHGL

-690 SQGNIVAYRN
+690 SQGNIVTYRN
-700 LKEATDDALE
+700 LKKATDDALA
-710 LFSNKQAKEEIFLP
+710 LFSNKEAKEVIFLP
-724 PYDTIVARFGE
+724 PYQQLVAAFIKAYKKLIEIAPTYR
-735 ACTRLFAVTPEP
+735 A
-747 RWVDALEDE
+747 VDALVDE

-762 VNAFRELIRLLNVL
+762 VAAFRELIRLLNVL

-781 FDWRALPITEQQFA
+781 FDWNDLPLTAQQFA
-795 DYTSKYLDLRESVQ
+795 DYTSKYLDLRDSVQ
-809 RQRNKEKQSIL
+809 RQRTVDKHSIL

-843 LARMKDEANGSKRD
+843 LARLKAENNAAKRD
-857 AMVRQIQ
+857 AMERQITS
-864 ALLNSEVE
+864 LLNSDIE
-872 LRSKRELIERFIA
+872 LRSKRELIEKFIA
-885 EHLPKITDAETIQD
+885 EHLPKIEDADRIQD
-899 EFSKY
+899 EFAKY

-933 YIFTGQE
+933 YVFTGQE
-940 PLKDD
+940 PLKDE

-967 ERMKEYVQ
+967 VRMKEYVD
-975 VFVRGM
+975 VFLKGM